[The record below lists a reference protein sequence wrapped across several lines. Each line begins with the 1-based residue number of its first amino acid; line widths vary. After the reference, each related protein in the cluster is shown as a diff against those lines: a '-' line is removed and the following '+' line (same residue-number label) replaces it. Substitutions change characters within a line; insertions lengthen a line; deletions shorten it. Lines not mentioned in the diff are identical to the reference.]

1 MTPDNP
7 FDGGRPRPI
16 ATVLDALRARID
28 AERFDAAVVWLEAV
42 TADLGYGDVR
52 PLPGAV
58 AWLGELRAADKK
70 IALAASGERA
80 RAAVELAGVAE
91 LFDAIVT
98 GPRNSGTLAEAA
110 AELGV
115 EPGDAILIDV
125 APAGPPGGPRGGLRP
140 PDRRRPQP
148 GDAGGPAPGGRRHG
162 RRRPAGAARL
172 RPRPRPLSDVRRVIG
187 AAIATPILAATP
199 AR

>member
-28 AERFDAAVVWLEAV
+28 AERFDGVVVWLEAV
-42 TADLGYGDVR
+42 AADLGYGDVR

-58 AWLGELRAADKK
+58 AWLRELREADKK

-80 RAAVELAGVAE
+80 RAAVDLAGVGE

-98 GPRNSGTLAEAA
+98 GPRNTGTLTEAT

-115 EPGDAILIDV
+115 DPTAAILVDV
-125 APAGPPGGPRGGLRP
+125 APAGIQAGREAAFDLKIGVARNLGTPEDLR
-140 PDRRRPQP
+140 Q
-148 GDAGGPAPGGRRHG
+148 
-162 RRRPAGAARL
+162 AGADMVVADL
-172 RPRPRPLSDVRRVIG
+172 QELLG
-187 AAIATPILAATP
+187 AAHGLD
-199 AR
+199 R

>member
-28 AERFDAAVVWLEAV
+28 AERFDGVVVWLEAV
-42 TADLGYGDVR
+42 AADLGYGDVR

-58 AWLGELRAADKK
+58 AWLRELREADKR

-80 RAAVELAGVAE
+80 RAAVDLAGVGD

-98 GPRNSGTLAEAA
+98 GPRNTGTLTEATT
-110 AELGV
+110 ELGID
-115 EPGDAILIDV
+115 PAATILVDV
-125 APAGPPGGPRGGLRP
+125 APAGIQAAREASFDLKIGVARNLGTPEDLR
-140 PDRRRPQP
+140 Q
-148 GDAGGPAPGGRRHG
+148 AGADMVVADLQELLGAAHG
-162 RRRPAGAARL
+162 RDR
-172 RPRPRPLSDVRRVIG
+172 
-187 AAIATPILAATP
+187 
-199 AR
+199 